1 MTDSFTTMIMLEI
14 FQYEFMQRAFIAG
27 LLISILTPML
37 GAFIVARK
45 ASLLSDT
52 FAHTALAG
60 VGLGLLLDFNPIL
73 GAAGVAVIASLGIER
88 IIEKSKLSND
98 AIQAIFLSGGLA
110 LAVLLTHLQDSATIG
125 FKAYLFGS
133 ILTVTWVEVWLL
145 LGALVGMS
153 LVIYKS
159 YWPLLL
165 ISVNEPLA
173 KAKGIK
179 TNFYKTLLSL
189 LTALI
194 VSLSL
199 KIVGALLIGALIV
212 LPVLTAAQFAKSFK
226 QTLIGSVISSIVF
239 VFTGLI
245 LSYFLDVPSGSAIV
259 LFSIACFIL
268 SLLMKN
274 IVK

>member
-1 MTDSFTTMIMLEI
+1 MLEI
-14 FQYEFMQRAFIAG
+14 LQYEFMQRAFIAG
-27 LLISILTPML
+27 LLISVLTPML
-37 GAFIVARK
+37 GSCIVARK

-60 VGLGLLLDFNPIL
+60 VGLGLLFNFSPIL
-73 GAAGVAVIASLGIER
+73 GAAGVAAIASLGIER

-110 LAVLLTHLQDSATIG
+110 LAVLLTHLQDSSTIG

-133 ILTVTWVEVWLL
+133 LLTVTWTEVLLL
-145 LGALVGMS
+145 LGALVGVS
-153 LVIYKS
+153 LILYKS

-173 KAKGIK
+173 KAKGIN

-226 QTLIGSVISSIVF
+226 QTLILSVFCSAIFVSS
-239 VFTGLI
+239 GLV
-245 LSYFLDVPSGSAIV
+245 LSYFLDVPSGSSIV
-259 LFSIACFIL
+259 LLSILCFIV
-268 SLLMKN
+268 SLLLRS
-274 IVK
+274 VSR

>member
-1 MTDSFTTMIMLEI
+1 MLEI
-14 FQYEFMQRAFIAG
+14 FQYEFMQRAFVAG
-27 LLISILTPML
+27 LLISMLTPML
-37 GAFIVARK
+37 GSFIVARK

-60 VGLGLLLDFNPIL
+60 VGLGLLFNFNPIL

-88 IIEKSKLSND
+88 IIDKSKLSND

-133 ILTVTWVEVWLL
+133 LLTVTWTEVLFL
-145 LGALVGMS
+145 MIALIGMS
-153 LVIYKS
+153 FVLYKS

-165 ISVNEPLA
+165 IAVNEPLA
-173 KAKGIK
+173 KAKGINS
-179 TNFYKTLLSL
+179 NFYKTLLSL

-199 KIVGALLIGALIV
+199 KIVGALLVGALIV

-226 QTLIGSVISSIVF
+226 QTFLMSIICSTFF
-239 VFTGLI
+239 VFLGLLI
-245 LSYFLDVPSGSAIV
+245 SYFLDVPSGSAIV
-259 LFSIACFIL
+259 LLAIGCFICTL
-268 SLLMKN
+268 F
-274 IVK
+274 VKSVVR

>member
-1 MTDSFTTMIMLEI
+1 MLEI
-14 FQYEFMQRAFIAG
+14 FHYEFMQRAFIAG
-27 LLISILTPML
+27 FLISVLTPML

-60 VGLGLLLDFNPIL
+60 VGLGLLLNFSPIL
-73 GAAGVAVIASLGIER
+73 GAAGVAIVAALGIER
-88 IIEKSKLSND
+88 IIEKSRLSND

-133 ILTVTWVEVWLL
+133 LLTVTWIEVLL
-145 LGALVGMS
+145 LLVAALGMS
-153 LVIYKS
+153 IVIYKS

-173 KAKGIK
+173 RAKGIR
-179 TNFYKTLLSL
+179 TNFYKTMLSL
-189 LTALI
+189 LTALV

-199 KIVGALLIGALIV
+199 KIVGALLVGALIV

-226 QTLIGSVISSIVF
+226 QTLLGSVLASMIF
-239 VFTGLI
+239 VFAGLAT
-245 LSYFLDVPSGSAIV
+245 SYFLDVPSGSAIV
-259 LFSIACFIL
+259 LFGIASFIVA
-268 SLLMKN
+268 LLFRTLTLD
-274 IVK
+274 